1 MGLGCVPCL
10 WTCKSAYWI
19 QTLATILKSVVFLTP
34 IQCQHSHP
42 YLQFVSTND
51 TFYQPVSATWT
62 PSPVFENRSNSWRV
76 SIAVRISSIL
86 MHPGGLLTRK
96 ISCNTLK
103 EIMLCMWCD
112 FNETIL
118 LEHSTAFT
126 HIVSF
131 NARHMHVDDQCYVA
145 LSANLCQPTWLVLS
159 KVLYYCQTLL
169 QLLLFD
175 ISRTF
180 LQWLKFKQSL
190 KSALSL

>member
-1 MGLGCVPCL
+1 MGLGWVPCL

-19 QTLATILKSVVFLTP
+19 QTLATILKSAVFLTP

-51 TFYQPVSATWT
+51 TFCQPVSATWT

-76 SIAVRISSIL
+76 SIAVRTSSIL

-112 FNETIL
+112 FNQNDFIRTFNSL
-118 LEHSTAFT
+118 YT
-126 HIVSF
+126 HCDI
-131 NARHMHVDDQCYVA
+131 Q
-145 LSANLCQPTWLVLS
+145 
-159 KVLYYCQTLL
+159 CQTHAC
-169 QLLLFD
+169 
-175 ISRTF
+175 
-180 LQWLKFKQSL
+180 WQSVL
-190 KSALSL
+190 CCPQCHSMVAYLTCA